1 MDASALPGD
10 IVFSGVFRHLAFRF
24 NCSSSSS
31 PNVPAIKHSSSTT
44 GRTLELTFGANAST
58 GDFYGD
64 GYGQGLQ
71 NSAWL
76 LNAVIVT
83 AGESAPTAEGRCDMI
98 EFFLLVT
105 PSSSWQNDDFAKTGS
120 GHTHQASQRDLKGGC
135 FTVCYC
141 RAYLALTESLAA
153 SQLVDWMIIGPF
165 LDDHF
170 TARDHTLGPERS
182 IGSTIDYSKKFDNG
196 QGQMLRWQALQAERS
211 VAAPVAMRMPPAVA
225 AASRNR
231 TVAAVLCTHLQV
243 PAAAAAA
250 AGADARS
257 STADGLIA
265 VGGAGGAGVEVL
277 LRGST
282 SALAEISIDNQTV
295 LTDRLITGLLL
306 EEFSQRVTLPT
317 GASEKPP
324 FAMVMPFS

>member
-1 MDASALPGD
+1 
-10 IVFSGVFRHLAFRF
+10 
-24 NCSSSSS
+24 
-31 PNVPAIKHSSSTT
+31 
-44 GRTLELTFGANAST
+44 
-58 GDFYGD
+58 
-64 GYGQGLQ
+64 
-71 NSAWL
+71 
-76 LNAVIVT
+76 
-83 AGESAPTAEGRCDMI
+83 
-98 EFFLLVT
+98 
-105 PSSSWQNDDFAKTGS
+105 
-120 GHTHQASQRDLKGGC
+120 
-135 FTVCYC
+135 
-141 RAYLALTESLAA
+141 
-153 SQLVDWMIIGPF
+153 MIIGPF

-225 AASRNR
+225 AAARNR

-282 SALAEISIDNQTV
+282 SALAEISIGNQTV

-317 GASEKPP
+317 GARNRPLQW
-324 FAMVMPFS
+324 